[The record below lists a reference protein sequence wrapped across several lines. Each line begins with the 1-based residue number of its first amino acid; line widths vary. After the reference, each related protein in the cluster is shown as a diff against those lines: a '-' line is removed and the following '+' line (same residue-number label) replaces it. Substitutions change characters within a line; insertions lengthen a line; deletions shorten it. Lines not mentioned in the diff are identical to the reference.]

1 MSRLMAGGSA
11 RRFPAARILLL
22 VLSAA
27 VVFVWIGAFHALQQ
41 GLVVTFLDVG
51 EGDCLL
57 LQSPAGRAILVDGG
71 GRPDNPQAGEVLAA
85 RTILPALLVRG
96 VRRLDAVVITHPH
109 DDHIGG
115 LPAVIRELPVGMIL
129 APHVEGHEI
138 SPDYHH
144 VLDLARERRIPV
156 HLAAPGQS
164 FHLGQG
170 IVGTVLYAGSGF
182 EAENLNDV
190 SVVLRLVFGEFSAL
204 LPGDLEADGETR
216 LLARRVYLH
225 STVLKVGH
233 HGSPTSSS
241 EAFVRTVRPELAVIS
256 VGSNPYGH
264 PNPGVVARFRA
275 AGTRVLRTDQNG
287 AITLHVDGRRWHV
300 ETFR

>member
-1 MSRLMAGGSA
+1 
-11 RRFPAARILLL
+11 
-22 VLSAA
+22 
-27 VVFVWIGAFHALQQ
+27 
-41 GLVVTFLDVG
+41 
-51 EGDCLL
+51 
-57 LQSPAGRAILVDGG
+57 
-71 GRPDNPQAGEVLAA
+71 
-85 RTILPALLVRG
+85 
-96 VRRLDAVVITHPH
+96 
-109 DDHIGG
+109 
-115 LPAVIRELPVGMIL
+115 VIRELPVGMIL